1 MSHLSSTLAYS
12 TDSAGMHPSHTLPLK
27 LQAIAEAGFAA
38 AETSF
43 PDLEAYA
50 EQEHPGSKMLD
61 ESGKGDLDMLVQ
73 AATKIRKLCSEL
85 GLSIL
90 AVHPC
95 AQFSTYETTLLI
107 AISSFDQFEGYGNS
121 PKRAA
126 KLERASA
133 WFRVLRV
140 RLP

>member
-1 MSHLSSTLAYS
+1 MSHLPSALAYS
-12 TDSAGMHPSHTLPLK
+12 TDSAGMHSSHTLPLK

-38 AETSF
+38 AELGF
-43 PDLEAYA
+43 PDLEVYA
-50 EQEHPGSKMLD
+50 EQEHPGYKKLD
-61 ESGKGDLDMLVQ
+61 ERGKGDLDTLVQ
-73 AATKIRKLCSEL
+73 AATKIRELCSEL

-107 AISSFDQFEGYGNS
+107 TISSFDQFEGYGNS

-140 RLP
+140 RSP